1 MRPGQG
7 LGFDLERARQQA
19 TSARFEPPRTLQD
32 ALPPRVD
39 LRDRCSPVGDQQEL
53 GACTAFAVGRGLREC
68 LQRIRG
74 EAPTPLSPLFLY
86 YETRRLRNSLS
97 RDSGATVTD
106 AMNALA
112 GAGVAT
118 EAAWP
123 YDPNAFAE
131 APPASAY
138 EAAIGWR
145 LTSGV
150 RLSGLEDMRKALAHG
165 QPVAF
170 GMRIYSYFRDLGA
183 DGELP
188 MPQAGDVMV
197 GGHAVL
203 AVGYDDRRRV
213 LIVRNSFGPSWGDA
227 GYFYLPYAYATEEN
241 VLDLWTAI

>member
-1 MRPGQG
+1 MRLDQD
-7 LGFDLERARQQA
+7 LGFDLERARQQTA
-19 TSARFEPPRTLQD
+19 SAEIES
-32 ALPPRVD
+32 LPPLQSPMPSRVD

-86 YETRRLRNSLS
+86 YETRRLRNSLG

-118 EAAWP
+118 EATWP

-138 EAAIGWR
+138 AAAGGWR

-150 RLSGLEDMRKALAHG
+150 RLSGLEDMRKALAYG

-183 DGELP
+183 GGELP
-188 MPQAGDVMV
+188 MPQDGDVMV
-197 GGHAVL
+197 GGHAVV
-203 AVGYDDRRRV
+203 AVGYDDRRRA
-213 LIVRNSFGPSWGDA
+213 LIVRNSFGVSWGAA